1 MRLSDY
7 VSPNYAHARAR
18 FLKSAEKA
26 GAELFSQQ
34 HPLRGPAGEKL
45 FCDAA
50 WIGPRD
56 AEKVFVTI
64 SATHGVEG
72 FCGSMCQSAWLGE
85 GMAQRS
91 TDVKIAH
98 LAIHA
103 LNPYGFAWIR
113 RVNEDNVDLNR
124 NFVDFSKPLP
134 VNENYR
140 LLHAAICPSDW
151 SEATEAAYEAA
162 IAQFKAEKGDL
173 AYRMA
178 VSGGQY
184 EFADGIFFGGQAPT
198 WSHRA
203 LRAIFHKLL
212 AQAKAIGVVDFHS
225 GLGPFGYGEIIEG
238 NAPKDRDTW
247 RMKEWF
253 GDQVTFEEDGTAS
266 SAPMVGTNG
275 TGMRRF
281 APDAVLVKVALEYG
295 THPHPRMR
303 RALRHD
309 NWLHMHGDLNS
320 AEASAIKAEIR
331 ECYGPDDAKWRE
343 LVWTRAIEVS
353 DMTIA
358 GLRTV

>member
-1 MRLSDY
+1 MMLSRY
-7 VSPNYAHARAR
+7 VSPGYAEARVR
-18 FLKSAEKA
+18 FLESAEAA
-26 GAELFSQQ
+26 GAVVSSIP

-45 FCDAA
+45 YCDAA
-50 WIGPRD
+50 WFGPTD
-56 AEKVFVTI
+56 AEKVFVSI

-72 FCGSMCQSAWLGE
+72 FCGSMCQSAWFGE
-85 GMAQRS
+85 GLAKCA
-91 TDVKIAH
+91 TDAGLAH

-103 LNPYGFAWIR
+103 LNPHGFAWIR
-113 RVNEDNVDLNR
+113 RVTEDNVDLNR
-124 NFVDFSKPLP
+124 NFVDFSQPLP
-134 VNENYR
+134 VNLNYR
-140 LLHAAICPSDW
+140 ELHAAINPTEW
-151 SEATEAAYEAA
+151 SPASEQAYEDALA
-162 IAQFKAEKGDL
+162 RFKAEKGDL

-184 EFADGIFFGGQAPT
+184 EFPDGIFYGGQGPT

-203 LRAIFHKLL
+203 LRSIFASHL
-212 AQAKAIGVVDFHS
+212 AKATAIGVVDFHS

-247 RMKEWF
+247 RMKDWF
-253 GDQVTFEEDGTAS
+253 GDQVTFEDDGSAS

-320 AEASAIKAEIR
+320 AEARAIKAEIR
-331 ECYGPDDAKWRE
+331 ECYGPDDPAWRE
-343 LVWTRAIEVS
+343 AVWTRAIEVS
-353 DMTIA
+353 DMMIA
-358 GLRTV
+358 GLKTV

>member
-1 MRLSDY
+1 MQIDSY
-7 VSPNYAHARAR
+7 ASPAYAEARAL
-18 FLKSAEKA
+18 FLRSASAA
-26 GAELFSQQ
+26 GAEIHSIQ

-45 FCDAA
+45 YCDAA
-50 WIGPRD
+50 WLGPRD
-56 AEKVFVTI
+56 AQKVFVTL

-72 FCGSMCQSAWLGE
+72 FCGSMCQSAWLSE
-85 GMAQRS
+85 GFSDRS
-91 TDVKIAH
+91 DRAGLAH

-140 LLHAAICPSDW
+140 ALHAAICPSDW
-151 SEATEAAYEAA
+151 SEATEAAYKAA
-162 IAQFKAEKGDL
+162 IAAFKAEKGDL

-184 EFADGIFFGGQAPT
+184 EYPDGIFFGGQAPT

-203 LRAIFHKLL
+203 LQSIFATQL
-212 AQAKAIGVVDFHS
+212 AKAKAIGVVDFHS

-238 NAPKDRDTW
+238 NAPKDRDTY
-247 RMKEWF
+247 RMKDWF

-281 APDAVLVKVALEYG
+281 APDAILVKVALEYG

-320 AEASAIKAEIR
+320 AEARAIKAEIR
-331 ECYGPDDAKWRE
+331 ECYGPDDPVWRE
-343 LVWTRAIEVS
+343 AVWTRAIEVS
-353 DMTIA
+353 DMMIA
-358 GLRTV
+358 GLKSV